1 MFSSFIRGAITRR
14 GSRPTTRRAAKSRL
28 PEVEGLEGRQ
38 LLTAYI
44 SINNPKVVE
53 GSGVNSAMNFTV
65 SLAVPSAVPVTVA
78 FHSVNRT
85 AAAGSDY
92 YATSGTLTFA
102 PGETTKR
109 VPVTVI
115 GDKVVESNETFLL
128 ALSNPTNGTIISTA
142 GSGNIIDDDGAVAP
156 QLTISDVTMA
166 RGLGGSKTMTFTVAL
181 NTAVAAPVTVRAATS
196 NLTAVAGVDYAANA
210 QTLSFGTG
218 QRTAQFSVTIY
229 GSTVVSADKM
239 FLVNLTV
246 GSVGIAKTTAAGILK
261 YGA

>member
-1 MFSSFIRGAITRR
+1 MFSVLSRGAIARR
-14 GSRPTTRRAAKSRL
+14 ASRPATSRR
-28 PEVEGLEGRQ
+28 PEVEGLETRQ

-44 SINNPKVVE
+44 SVNNPKVVE

-128 ALSNPTNGTIISTA
+128 ALSNPTNGTILSTA
-142 GSGNIIDDDGAVAP
+142 GTGTVVDDDTPVKPA
-156 QLTISDVTMA
+156 LSISDVTMS
-166 RGLGGSKTMTFTVAL
+166 RGFSGSKTMTFTVAL
-181 NTAVAAPVTVRAATS
+181 NTALAVPVTVHAATS
-196 NLTAVAGVDYAANA
+196 NLTAVAGVDYAANS
-210 QTLSFGTG
+210 QTLSFAPG
-218 QRTAQFSVTIY
+218 QRTAKFSVTIY

-239 FLVNLTV
+239 FLVNLTA
-246 GSVGIAKTTAAGILK
+246 GSVAIAKATAAGILK

>member
-1 MFSSFIRGAITRR
+1 MFPAFARR
-14 GSRPTTRRAAKSRL
+14 PARRIAKSRR
-28 PEVEGLEGRQ
+28 PQVEGLEGRQ

-44 SINNPKVVE
+44 SVDNPRVLE
-53 GSGVNSAMNFTV
+53 GTGANSTMNFTV
-65 SLAVPSAVPVTVA
+65 SLALPSAVPVTVA
-78 FHSVNRT
+78 FQTADRT
-85 AAAGSDY
+85 AVAGSDY
-92 YATSGTLTFA
+92 DATNGTLTFN
-102 PGETTKR
+102 PGETSKV
-109 VPVTVI
+109 VPVAVI
-115 GDKVVESNETFLL
+115 GDHLAETNETFLL

-196 NLTAVAGVDYAANA
+196 NLTAVAGVDYTSNA
-210 QTLSFGTG
+210 QTLSFAPG
-218 QRTAQFSVTIY
+218 QKSAQFSVTIY

-239 FLVNLTV
+239 FLVTLSNANVSL
-246 GSVGIAKTTAAGILK
+246 AKTLAAGILK